1 MLECIRSEV
10 TQPRAQSCCQ
20 PPPPTFS
27 PFLVLKQRIS
37 LSTSE
42 STHSISTTVSSE
54 PVPIP
59 PSTNMAI
66 VEELT
71 AADMENTSAS
81 TTPVSDTTASDT
93 DQSGPQYHAID
104 QEAQVEETPVI
115 N

>member
-1 MLECIRSEV
+1 M
-10 TQPRAQSCCQ
+10 
-20 PPPPTFS
+20 
-27 PFLVLKQRIS
+27 LKQHIS

-42 STHSISTTVSSE
+42 STHSTGTTVSSE

-59 PSTNMAI
+59 PSTTIAI
-66 VEELT
+66 VEELA

-93 DQSGPQYHAID
+93 DQSGPQYCTID
-104 QEAQVEETPVI
+104 QEAQVEETAVI